1 MVFNWLHM
9 AILVFFAAGFL
20 MAGAALTTAYLISP
34 RAKGDRMKT
43 PYECGIA
50 PLGEARASFHINY
63 YVYALVFL
71 AFEVDVLY
79 LFPVAL
85 FYSDAV
91 GMAAFVKLFIF
102 LSVLALAVLYFWA
115 KGVFRWPKK
124 IS

>member
-9 AILVFFAAGFL
+9 AILIFFAAGFL

-34 RAKGDRMKT
+34 RARDDQMKT

-91 GMAAFVKLFIF
+91 GISAFFKLFIF
-102 LSVLALAVLYFWA
+102 LCVIALAVLYFWA

>member
-1 MVFNWLHM
+1 
-9 AILVFFAAGFL
+9 
-20 MAGAALTTAYLISP
+20 MAGAALTTAFVISP
-34 RAKGDRMKT
+34 RAGNDRMKI

-85 FYSDAV
+85 FYPDAV
-91 GMAAFVKLFIF
+91 GISAFFKLFIF
-102 LSVLALAVLYFWA
+102 LCIIALAVLYFWA

>member
-9 AILVFFAAGFL
+9 AILIFFAGGFL
-20 MAGAALTTAYLISP
+20 MAGTALIAAYLISP
-34 RAKGDRMKT
+34 RAKDDRMKT
-43 PYECGIA
+43 PYECGIV
-50 PLGEARASFHINY
+50 PLGEARTSFHINY

-91 GMAAFVKLFIF
+91 GITAFVKLFLF
-102 LSVLALAVLYFWA
+102 LSVLALAVIYFWA